1 MLNLGSPEI
10 IIIAIIAL
18 WFFGDKKLKDFA
30 KRVGESTK
38 EIRKIK
44 EELEGKEGGNADKQA
59 EA

>member
-1 MLNLGSPEI
+1 MLKLGSPEI

-38 EIRKIK
+38 EIKKIK
-44 EELEGKEGGNADKQA
+44 DEIEGKGNKDEQT

>member
-18 WFFGDKKLKDFA
+18 YFFGDKKLKDFA

-38 EIRKIK
+38 EIKKIK
-44 EELEGKEGGNADKQA
+44 EELEGEGDADKQA